1 MKEPFEKLK
10 DELIKLH
17 FRLFKGYLH
26 FQVWNAIKNQMAPN
40 LVGEEKAN
48 QNVKTINRYKGFFSP
63 TIEAH
68 KKIFAL
74 ELAKFY
80 DLDKQSLSIVKIINF
95 ARSNIKKLTVTEFED
110 FNKGR
115 PLLDSLIENY
125 SGVSEELLKEC
136 ENILLQNGL
145 ELKSGKSVFI
155 LDSPIEKLKYIR
167 DKYISHNQIKVL
179 EKTMSIEEFENLFQ
193 VTSELLN
200 KIYYALNHST
210 FAHFIPSKP
219 ANVDTEKLLEKLQV
233 IV

>member
-1 MKEPFEKLK
+1 MKEPFVKLK
-10 DELIKLH
+10 GDLIKLH
-17 FRLFKGYLH
+17 FRLFNGYLH

-48 QNVKTINRYKGFFSP
+48 QNVKTINRYKGFFTP

-80 DLDKQSLSIVKIINF
+80 DLDKQSLSIIKIINF
-95 ARSNIKKLTVTEFED
+95 AISNIKKLTVAEFEK

-115 PLLDSLIENY
+115 PLLDSLVENY
-125 SGVSEELLKEC
+125 SGVSEKLLKEC

-145 ELKSGKSVFI
+145 ELKSDKSVFI
-155 LDSPIEKLKYIR
+155 PDSLIEKLKYIR
-167 DKYISHNQIKVL
+167 DKYLSHNQIKIS
-179 EKTMSIEEFENLFQ
+179 EKPITIEEFDNLFQ
-193 VTSELLN
+193 VTSDLLN
-200 KIYYALNHST
+200 KIYYALDHST

-219 ANVDTEKLLEKLQV
+219 AYRDTENLLEKLQTTL
-233 IV
+233 